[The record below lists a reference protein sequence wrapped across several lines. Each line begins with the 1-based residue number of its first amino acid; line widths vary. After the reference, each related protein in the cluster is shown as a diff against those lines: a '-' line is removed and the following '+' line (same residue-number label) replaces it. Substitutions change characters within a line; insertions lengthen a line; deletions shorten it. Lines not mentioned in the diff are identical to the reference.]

1 MTPGIPAPGAAGA
14 PAGWRVAKVQ
24 LDSPLPRLDHLF
36 DYAVPDALVA
46 DIAPGVRVKVPLRV
60 AGRVADGWVVAL
72 ADTSDAPGELSP
84 IDRVVS
90 AAPVLAPEVWR
101 LARAVADRS
110 AGVVSDVLRVAV
122 PKRQARVEQRWLA
135 ADPPPPADP
144 EADPDP
150 LADALLQGRRIAALP
165 TARVVPVGGSAAGE
179 PTAGRPGV
187 DGQVIDGQ
195 VIDVRWVG
203 GWAADIAAV
212 AAAVAAAG
220 RTTIVAVP
228 DRRDLDQL
236 EAALLAGPAAGLV
249 LRTDA
254 SRPPAARYRAHLAC
268 LEPGPH
274 IVIGNRSAVYAPA
287 AALGAL
293 IVWEEADPFHQEP
306 LAPYAA
312 TRDVALLRQEQSG
325 AGLLLLS
332 STRSSTVQR
341 LVELGWCES
350 WPVPRGRP
358 DVVLTPDD
366 DRGARI
372 PSAAYRAVQRALTN
386 GPVLVQVARP
396 GDAALRA
403 VRAGAAPMPIDAG
416 RTAHELGRAFPGVPV
431 LVADGDH
438 VHDVVDAGPRLV
450 IATRGAEPRAPGGY
464 RAVLLLD
471 GARML
476 LRESLWVAEDCL
488 RWWSAAAMLA
498 APDAPVHLVGVG
510 GDVAT
515 ALATWRS
522 AEFAARQLAD
532 RRGLRFPPVVRI
544 AAATGPVR
552 AVEELVD
559 AWAGVGADLLSRTT
573 EEGGERAVVR
583 FTAGAGPQVAATAKA
598 ALLRHGSARRPK
610 PPAPPPPVLR
620 VHFDPHDL

>member
-1 MTPGIPAPGAAGA
+1 MDGVADPPAP
-14 PAGWRVAKVQ
+14 RIAKVV

-36 DYAVPDALVA
+36 DYRIPDALA
-46 DIAPGVRVKVPLRV
+46 DEVVVGVRVKVPLRV
-60 AGRVADGWVVAL
+60 AGRVADGWVVAI

-90 AAPVLAPEVWR
+90 TAPVLAPEVWR
-101 LARAVADRS
+101 LARSVADRN
-110 AGVVSDVLRVAV
+110 AGVASDVLRIAV

-135 ADPPPPADP
+135 ADRPDSTTV
-144 EADPDP
+144 EAEPD
-150 LADALLQGRRIAALP
+150 DIGSALLEGRRIAALP
-165 TARVVPVGGSAAGE
+165 TAHVVE
-179 PTAGRPGV
+179 V
-187 DGQVIDGQ
+187 DGQ
-195 VIDVRWVG
+195 WVG
-203 GWAADIAAV
+203 GWAVDIART

-220 RTTIVAVP
+220 RSVVVAVP

-236 EAALLAGPAAGLV
+236 EAVLCAGPAAALV
-249 LRTDA
+249 LRIDA
-254 SRPPAARYRAHLAC
+254 SRPPAARYRAHLTA

-274 IVIGNRSAVYAPA
+274 VIIGNRSAVYAPA
-287 AALGAL
+287 GDLGAL
-293 IVWEEADPFHQEP
+293 VVWEEADPFHQEP
-306 LAPYAA
+306 LAPYAG

-341 LVELGWCES
+341 LVELGWCEE
-350 WPVPRGRP
+350 WGAPRGRP

-366 DRGARI
+366 GRGGRI
-372 PSAAYRAVQRALTN
+372 PSAAFQAVQRALLA
-386 GPVLVQVARP
+386 GPVLVQVSRP

-403 VRAGAAPMPIDAG
+403 LRAGEAPIPIDAG
-416 RTAHELGRAFPGVPV
+416 RTAHELGRAFPGIPV
-431 LVADGDH
+431 LIADGDH
-438 VHDVVDAGPRLV
+438 VHDVVEGGPKLV
-450 IATRGAEPRAPGGY
+450 VATRGAEPRAPGGY

-471 GARML
+471 GTRML

-488 RWWSAAAMLA
+488 RWWSTAAMLA
-498 APDAPVHLVGVG
+498 APGAPVHLVGVT

-522 AEFAARQLAD
+522 ADFAARQLAD
-532 RRGLRFPPVVRI
+532 RRELRFPPTVRL

-552 AVEELVD
+552 AVEELLE
-559 AWAGVGADLLSRTT
+559 AWAAVGADLLSRTS
-573 EEGGERAVVR
+573 EERGERVVVR
-583 FTAGAGPQVAATAKA
+583 FATGAGRRVAAVAKE

-620 VHFDPHDL
+620 VRFDPHEPF

>member
-1 MTPGIPAPGAAGA
+1 M
-14 PAGWRVAKVQ
+14 

-36 DYAVPDALVA
+36 DYRIPA
-46 DIAPGVRVKVPLRV
+46 DLADEVVIGARVKVPLRV
-60 AGRVADGWVVAL
+60 AGRVADGWVVGL
-72 ADTSDAPGELSP
+72 ADTTDAPGELSAVE
-84 IDRVVS
+84 RVVS
-90 AAPVLAPEVWR
+90 VAPVLAPEVWR

-110 AGVVSDVLRVAV
+110 AGVASDVLRLAV
-122 PKRQARVEQRWLA
+122 PKRQAKVEQRWLA
-135 ADPPPPADP
+135 AERVAPA
-144 EADPDP
+144 AVAAPDDD
-150 LADALLQGRRIAALP
+150 LAAALITGRRIAALP
-165 TARVVPVGGSAAGE
+165 TAHLVEVAG
-179 PTAGRPGV
+179 A
-187 DGQVIDGQ
+187 
-195 VIDVRWVG
+195 WVG
-203 GWAADIAAV
+203 GWATDVAQIAAG
-212 AAAVAAAG
+212 VAAAG

-236 EAALLAGPAAGLV
+236 EAALAAGPAAPLV
-249 LRTDA
+249 LRVDA
-254 SRPPAARYRAHLAC
+254 SRPPSARYRAHLAA

-274 IVIGNRSAVYAPA
+274 VIIGNRSAAYAPA
-287 AALGAL
+287 AMLGA
-293 IVWEEADPFHQEP
+293 IVVWEEADPFHQEP
-306 LAPYAA
+306 LAPYAG

-341 LVELGWCES
+341 LVELRWCEE
-350 WPVPRGRP
+350 WGAPRGRP
-358 DVVLTPDD
+358 DVVLTPED

-372 PSAAYRAVQRALTN
+372 PSAAFQAVHRALLA
-386 GPVLVQVARP
+386 GPVLVQVSRP

-403 VRAGAAPMPIDAG
+403 LRAGEAPIPIDAG

-431 LVADGDH
+431 LIADGEH
-438 VHDVVDAGPRLV
+438 VHDVVAAGPRLV
-450 IATRGAEPRAPGGY
+450 VATRGAEPRAPGGY

-488 RWWSAAAMLA
+488 RWWSTAAMLA

-522 AEFAARQLAD
+522 ADFAARQLAD
-532 RRGLRFPPVVRI
+532 RRELRFPPTVRL

-552 AVEELVD
+552 AVEELVE
-559 AWAGVGADLLSRTT
+559 AWADAGADLLSRVP
-573 EEGGERAVVR
+573 EQRGERVVVR
-583 FTAGAGPQVAATAKA
+583 FPAGAGRGVAAVAKE

-620 VHFDPHDL
+620 VRFDPHEPL